1 MFLPSGSANP
11 ESLPRSARERAVK
24 TGGSENF
31 LNLCRPMK
39 RMNLPDYRRRHHLGF
54 ACRSR
59 SKESACFRVGT
70 RIAQPSVFEEVRM
83 SYETIPI
90 LIFLMIPLL
99 SGLGLI
105 GDALRRAIQDM
116 QRADHNLHPQPGP
129 KLI

>member
-1 MFLPSGSANP
+1 V
-11 ESLPRSARERAVK
+11 VK
-24 TGGSENF
+24 TGGFRKFFQSLQADEANEF
-31 LNLCRPMK
+31 TELSTTTLFGLCIPQ
-39 RMNLPDYRRRHHLGF
+39 LIE
-54 ACRSR
+54 
-59 SKESACFRVGT
+59 ESACFRIGT

-83 SYETIPI
+83 SLETIPI

-105 GDALRRAIQDM
+105 GDALRRAFQDM

>member
-1 MFLPSGSANP
+1 MPQLI
-11 ESLPRSARERAVK
+11 E
-24 TGGSENF
+24 
-31 LNLCRPMK
+31 
-39 RMNLPDYRRRHHLGF
+39 
-54 ACRSR
+54 
-59 SKESACFRVGT
+59 ESACFRVGT

-90 LIFLMIPLL
+90 LIFLMIPLV

-116 QRADHNLHPQPGP
+116 QRADHNLQPQPGP